1 MEVMRS
7 AVVKYRTLKPLP
19 GEITSAKIT
28 DAALPLKIESARRA
42 IAACTDLPELLKMKD
57 QAEGLAA
64 AVRIMKTV
72 GPEMIR
78 NANCLL
84 ADAWRKGGELLSQY
98 SGAITRVPDPN
109 HKPKPTKNGKNA
121 PVKSRMTKGTIV
133 APSERGIVAD
143 GLGLSRAEAMK
154 MVRVANAPVDQVYAA
169 TERTNSL
176 DTIVKFLPKSKPR
189 MGNHRTHSDAA
200 RPVYRAL
207 TTAVYNIR
215 SVDIQLFSK
224 MTPGEHK
231 GIKAK
236 IVEIQELLD
245 TMDRL
250 CK

>member
-28 DAALPLKIESARRA
+28 DAALPLKIEAARRA

-98 SGAITRVPDPN
+98 SNIKGHVSVPPASN
-109 HKPKPTKNGKNA
+109 GRKPTIQNFL
-121 PVKSRMTKGTIV
+121 
-133 APSERGIVAD
+133 SERGKAATAVGITRRDAA
-143 GLGLSRAEAMK
+143 LMA
-154 MVRVANAPVDQVYAA
+154 RVAAAPKDLVESVVQKTVSLEIATRRLPRVRTDQIYFKGAKNPKAYSDVLRPIMHALVGMKSHATQVDLLSFSVLQPD
-169 TERTNSL
+169 ER
-176 DTIVKFLPKSKPR
+176 K
-189 MGNHRTHSDAA
+189 
-200 RPVYRAL
+200 
-207 TTAVYNIR
+207 AV
-215 SVDIQLFSK
+215 
-224 MTPGEHK
+224 
-231 GIKAK
+231 KAK
-236 IVEIQELLD
+236 IVEIQEILD
-245 TMDRL
+245 VMDQL
-250 CK
+250 CQ